1 MPESFGAR
9 MRQRR
14 EERGIDLIAIAE
26 QTKIKLALLEALERD
41 DVSHWPSGIF
51 RRAYI
56 RTYAQFI
63 GLDPDVVVREFLEV
77 YPDPGDTFSALAAS
91 VTVDDGARRNASPPT
106 RLRNIV
112 DSAIDSLVRMRRP
125 PASDSP
131 PPLAV
136 ADHLNG
142 FAMAAANLPLIPPS
156 PLAAMQTPV
165 VDDALPEL
173 ESSLPL
179 EPEPVSVA
187 AVPEPTPEQQPIELP
202 NPSLDDVPLS
212 EPVVAPVAE
221 RAEEPSRSAPSEG
234 AANDVKAGASPR
246 DIQSA
251 HESTLEAMA
260 HLCTEFGRVVDR
272 DGVQRLM
279 QRSARVL
286 DAAGLIVWLWDGMV
300 EELRPALVHGYSD
313 KVLAHLPAVS
323 RDADNVTAA
332 AFRAAN
338 ACEMAATAYQS
349 GALVVPL
356 LTPDGCVGVLAIE
369 LHQGVQPTRSVR
381 AVATVLAAALTQ
393 LVDRSRTAEVQVA
406 VPQPAPA
413 VAHSVPF
420 RPARVR
426 H

>member
-26 QTKIKLALLEALERD
+26 QTKIKRALLEALERD

-77 YPDPGDTFSALAAS
+77 YPDPGDIFSALAAS
-91 VTVDDGARRNASPPT
+91 DPADDAARRNASPPT

-112 DSAIDSLVRMRRP
+112 DSAIDSLVRLRRP

-131 PPLAV
+131 APVSV

-142 FAMAAANLPLIPPS
+142 FATAAANLPLIPPS
-156 PLAAMQTPV
+156 HLAGMQTLEA
-165 VDDALPEL
+165 DEALPEL
-173 ESSLPL
+173 EPSLPP
-179 EPEPVSVA
+179 EPERVVVA
-187 AVPEPTPEQQPIELP
+187 AGPEPMPEQQPIELP
-202 NPSLDDVPLS
+202 NPSLDDEPLS

-221 RAEEPSRSAPSEG
+221 RAEEPNRTEAIGG
-234 AANDVKAGASPR
+234 AANDVKAGPSPR

-251 HESTLEAMA
+251 HESTLEAIA
-260 HLCTEFGRVVDR
+260 YLCTEFGRVVERGD
-272 DGVQRLM
+272 VQQLM
-279 QRSARVL
+279 RHSARVL
-286 DAAGLIVWLWDGMV
+286 DASGLIVWLWDGMV
-300 EELRPALVHGYSD
+300 EELRPALAHGYSD

-323 RDADNVTAA
+323 RDADNATAA
-332 AFRAAN
+332 AFRSAT
-338 ACEMAATAYQS
+338 ACEMAATAHQN

-356 LTPDGCVGVLAIE
+356 LTPDECAGVLAIE

-381 AVATVLAAALTQ
+381 AVAAVLAAALTH
-393 LVDRSRTAEVQVA
+393 LVHRSRTAEVQA
-406 VPQPAPA
+406 PVPQPAPA
-413 VAHSVPF
+413 AAHSGPV
-420 RPARVR
+420 RPVR
-426 H
+426 IRR